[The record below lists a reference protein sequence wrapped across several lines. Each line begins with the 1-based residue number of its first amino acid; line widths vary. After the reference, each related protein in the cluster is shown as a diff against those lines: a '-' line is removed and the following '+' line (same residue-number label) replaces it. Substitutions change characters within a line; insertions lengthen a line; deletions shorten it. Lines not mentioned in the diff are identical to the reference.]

1 MRRLIIYLMIVS
13 FVSLTAACSKKAD
26 EKPIDNSVY
35 KSESTKD
42 EQVLE
47 PQTSSGKVL
56 SVQDTGLG
64 PFEGI
69 TFEEDNTKSILYFM
83 VEFGKFKDRTPD
95 GNLVGKIVNVKYRT
109 KVLKRITDLMLRS
122 EYENE
127 AAQAHVY
134 IAGTYLHGEIGD
146 MGSYITIKD
155 LDGKEVQYLGNFE
168 IDADNTAKYK
178 GKDVVLYY
186 EEEFEYELLDLTVI
200 K

>member
-1 MRRLIIYLMIVS
+1 M
-13 FVSLTAACSKKAD
+13 
-26 EKPIDNSVY
+26 N
-35 KSESTKD
+35 KSERIKD

-56 SVQDTGLG
+56 SVEDTGLG

-69 TFEEDNTKSILYFM
+69 TVEEDNAKSTLYFM
-83 VEFGKFKDRTPD
+83 VEFGKFKERSPD
-95 GNLVGKIVNVKYRT
+95 GNLVGKHVNVKYRT

-122 EYENE
+122 EYENA

-134 IAGTYLHGEIGD
+134 LAGTYLHGEIGD

-155 LDGKEVQYLGNFE
+155 SDGKIVEYKGNFK
-168 IDADNTAKYK
+168 IDADNYAKYK

-186 EEEFEYELLDLTVI
+186 EEEFEYELLDLAVI

>member
-1 MRRLIIYLMIVS
+1 MRRLIIYLMIAS
-13 FVSLTAACSKKAD
+13 FVSLTSACSKKTD
-26 EKPIDNSVY
+26 EKLINNSVN
-35 KSESTKD
+35 KSISTKD

-56 SVQDTGLG
+56 SVEDTGLG

-69 TFEEDNTKSILYFM
+69 TVEEDNTKSTLYFI
-83 VEFGKFKDRTPD
+83 VEFGKFKDRSPD
-95 GNLVGKIVNVKYRT
+95 GNLVGKHVNVKYRT

-122 EYENE
+122 EYENS

-134 IAGTYLHGEIGD
+134 IAGTYLHGELGD

-155 LDGKEVQYLGNFE
+155 SEGKEVEYKGDFE
-168 IDADNTAKYK
+168 IDADNSAKYK

-186 EEEFEYELLDLTVI
+186 EEDFEYELLDLTVI